1 MNEFAINKVWGWDL
15 EDLGFLRHLFVKDNP
30 GTCQFTVCGVGF
42 ALLPTISRLKGMKY
56 VNHVSEL
63 IGNTPLVK
71 LNSVT
76 KGIQATV
83 LAKVEYFNPGGSI
96 KDRIAEKLID
106 AAEEAGLLKP
116 GGTIVEPTSGN
127 PGIGLALI
135 AQQRGYRCIFT
146 LPDKV
151 AEDKRNTLK
160 AYGAEVVVCPTA
172 VAHEDP
178 RSYYSVS
185 DRLAKEIP
193 GGFKPDQYSNLA
205 GPASH
210 YASTGPEIWEATNGQ
225 VTHVVIGVGTG
236 GTISGTGKYLKE
248 VSSGKVK
255 VIGCDPKGSIYSKTE
270 TNSQPYL
277 VEGVGRGD
285 DFMPGAYDSSVVDEV
300 IPVPDAESFEL
311 TRRLAREE
319 GLLVGPSC
327 GMAVAA
333 ALKVAKDLP
342 ADAVVVVILPDG
354 GRGYLAKVFN
364 DDWMKTYGFQEDD
377 STEKVASKV
386 KENAAGIP
394 FVLED
399 DSLVSARQSIED
411 SGLQSLP
418 VMVKQPP
425 VRIGHVIGTVSLA
438 QIDAAPA
445 TSSIK
450 EILGPKPALVGS
462 GQGVEVVKK
471 ILAKHDFAL
480 LLDDGEVQALIRP
493 GQLG

>member
-1 MNEFAINKVWGWDL
+1 
-15 EDLGFLRHLFVKDNP
+15 
-30 GTCQFTVCGVGF
+30 
-42 ALLPTISRLKGMKY
+42 MKY

-63 IGNTPLVK
+63 IGNTPLIK

-76 KGIQATV
+76 EGIEATV

-106 AAEEAGLLKP
+106 AAEAEGLLKP

-127 PGIGLALI
+127 TGIGLALI

-151 AEDKRNTLK
+151 AEDKRNTLI
-160 AYGAEVVVCPTA
+160 AYGAEIVVCPTA

-248 VSSGKVK
+248 VSQGKVQI
-255 VIGCDPKGSIYSKTE
+255 IGCDPKGSVYSKTE

-285 DFMPGAYDSSVVDEV
+285 DFLPGAYDAGVVDRI

-327 GMAVAA
+327 GMAAAA
-333 ALKVAKDLP
+333 ALQVAKDLP

-364 DDWMKTYGFQEDD
+364 DDWMRNYGFLEDD
-377 STEKVASKV
+377 SKVKLSEKVKSD
-386 KENAAGIP
+386 AAGIP
-394 FVLED
+394 FVLET
-399 DSLVSARQSIED
+399 DSLVSARQSIEEA
-411 SGLQSLP
+411 GLSSLP
-418 VMVKQPP
+418 VMVKAPP
-425 VRIGHVIGTVSLA
+425 VRIGHVIGTISLA

-445 TSSIK
+445 TASVK
-450 EILGPKPALVGS
+450 DLLGAKPALVGS
-462 GQGVEVVKK
+462 GQSVEV
-471 ILAKHDFAL
+471 AKAMLEKNEFL
-480 LLDDGEVQALIRP
+480 LLLHEGEIEALIK
-493 GQLG
+493 QIS

>member
-1 MNEFAINKVWGWDL
+1 
-15 EDLGFLRHLFVKDNP
+15 
-30 GTCQFTVCGVGF
+30 
-42 ALLPTISRLKGMKY
+42 MKY

-63 IGNTPLVK
+63 IGNTPLIR

-76 KGIQATV
+76 EGIKATV

-106 AAEEAGLLKP
+106 DAEAKGLLKP

-127 PGIGLALI
+127 TGIGLALI

-151 AEDKRNTLK
+151 AEDKRNTLI
-160 AYGAEVVVCPTA
+160 AYGAEIVVCPTA

-236 GTISGTGKYLKE
+236 GTISGVGKFLKE
-248 VSSGKVK
+248 VSQGKVQI
-255 VIGCDPKGSIYSKTE
+255 IGCDPKGSIYSKTE

-285 DFMPGAYDSSVVDEV
+285 DFLPGAYDASVVDKI

-327 GMAVAA
+327 GMAAAA
-333 ALKVAKDLP
+333 ALQVAKDLP

-364 DDWMKTYGFQEDD
+364 DDWMRNYGFLDD
-377 STEKVASKV
+377 ESKLKVSDAVHFDPMSV
-386 KENAAGIP
+386 P
-394 FVLED
+394 YVLET
-399 DSLVSARQSIED
+399 DSLISARAAIVD
-411 SGLQSLP
+411 SGHISLP
-418 VMVKQPP
+418 VMVKTPP
-425 VRIGHVIGTVSLA
+425 VRIGHVIGSLSLA
-438 QIDAAPA
+438 AIDKA
-445 TSSIK
+445 SSGETVK
-450 EILGPKPALVGS
+450 DILEAKPALVGAVQS
-462 GQGVEVVKK
+462 VEV
-471 ILAKHDFAL
+471 AKAL
-480 LLDDGEVQALIRP
+480 LEKNEFLLVLKEGEVEALID
-493 GQLG
+493 QIN

>member
-1 MNEFAINKVWGWDL
+1 
-15 EDLGFLRHLFVKDNP
+15 
-30 GTCQFTVCGVGF
+30 
-42 ALLPTISRLKGMKY
+42 MKY

-63 IGNTPLVK
+63 IGNTPLIK

-76 KGIQATV
+76 EGIEATV

-106 AAEEAGLLKP
+106 AAEAEGLLKP

-127 PGIGLALI
+127 TGIGLALI

-151 AEDKRNTLK
+151 AEDKRNTLI
-160 AYGAEVVVCPTA
+160 AYGAEIVVCPTA

-248 VSSGKVK
+248 VSQGKVQI
-255 VIGCDPKGSIYSKTE
+255 IGCEPKGSIYSKTE

-285 DFMPGAYDSSVVDEV
+285 DFLPGAYDAGVVDR
-300 IPVPDAESFEL
+300 IIQVPDAESFEL

-327 GMAVAA
+327 GMAAAA
-333 ALKVAKDLP
+333 ALQVAKDLP

-364 DDWMKTYGFQEDD
+364 DDWMRNYGFLEDD
-377 STEKVASKV
+377 SKVKLSEKVKSD
-386 KENAAGIP
+386 AAGIP
-394 FVLED
+394 FVLET
-399 DSLVSARQSIED
+399 DSLVSARQSIEEA
-411 SGLQSLP
+411 GLSSLP
-418 VMVKQPP
+418 VMVKAPP
-425 VRIGHVIGTVSLA
+425 VRIGHVIGTISLA

-445 TSSIK
+445 TASVK
-450 EILGPKPALVGS
+450 DLLGAKPALVGS
-462 GQGVEVVKK
+462 GQSVEV
-471 ILAKHDFAL
+471 AKAMLEKNEFL
-480 LLDDGEVQALIRP
+480 LLLHEGEIEALIK
-493 GQLG
+493 QIS

>member
-1 MNEFAINKVWGWDL
+1 
-15 EDLGFLRHLFVKDNP
+15 
-30 GTCQFTVCGVGF
+30 
-42 ALLPTISRLKGMKY
+42 MKY

-63 IGNTPLVK
+63 IGNTPLIR

-76 KGIQATV
+76 KGIKATV

-106 AAEEAGLLKP
+106 AAEAEGLLKP

-127 PGIGLALI
+127 TGIGLAII

-151 AEDKRNTLK
+151 AEDKRNTLI
-160 AYGAEVVVCPTA
+160 AYGAEIVVCPTA
-172 VAHEDP
+172 VTHEDP

-193 GGFKPDQYSNLA
+193 GGFKPDQYSNLN

-210 YASTGPEIWEATNGQ
+210 YESTGPEIWEATQGK

-236 GTISGTGKYLKE
+236 GTISGAGKYLKE
-248 VSSGKVK
+248 VSNGKVQI
-255 VIGCDPKGSIYSKTE
+255 IGCDPKGSIYSKTE
-270 TNSQPYL
+270 ANSQPYL

-285 DFMPGAYDSSVVDEV
+285 DFMPGAYDGSVVDQV
-300 IPVPDAESFEL
+300 IPIPDAESFEL

-327 GMAVAA
+327 GMAAAA
-333 ALKVAKDLP
+333 ALQVARDLP
-342 ADAVVVVILPDG
+342 AEAVVVVILPDG

-364 DDWMKTYGFQEDD
+364 DDWMRNYGFLEDE
-377 STEKVASKV
+377 SGVKVSQKI
-386 KENAAGIP
+386 NSDAAGIP
-394 FVLED
+394 FVLET

-411 SGLQSLP
+411 AGLNSLP
-418 VMVKQPP
+418 VLVKAPP
-425 VRIGHVIGTVSLA
+425 VRIGHVIGSISLE
-438 QIDAAPA
+438 QIDSAPA

-450 EILGPKPALVGS
+450 ELLGPKPALVGS
-462 GQGVEVVKK
+462 GQGLQV
-471 ILAKHDFAL
+471 AKSL
-480 LLDDGEVQALIRP
+480 LEKNEFLLVLNQGEVDALIK
-493 GQLG
+493 QIN

>member
-1 MNEFAINKVWGWDL
+1 
-15 EDLGFLRHLFVKDNP
+15 
-30 GTCQFTVCGVGF
+30 
-42 ALLPTISRLKGMKY
+42 MKY

-63 IGNTPLVK
+63 IGNTPLIK

-76 KGIQATV
+76 EGIEATV

-106 AAEEAGLLKP
+106 AAEAEGLLKP

-127 PGIGLALI
+127 TGIGLALI

-151 AEDKRNTLK
+151 AEDKRNTLI
-160 AYGAEVVVCPTA
+160 AYGAEIVVCPTA

-205 GPASH
+205 GQASH

-248 VSSGKVK
+248 VSQGKVQI
-255 VIGCDPKGSIYSKTE
+255 IGCEPKGSIYSKTE

-285 DFMPGAYDSSVVDEV
+285 DFLPGAYDAGVVDR
-300 IPVPDAESFEL
+300 IIQVPDAESFEL

-327 GMAVAA
+327 GMAAAA
-333 ALKVAKDLP
+333 ALQVAKDLP

-364 DDWMKTYGFQEDD
+364 DDWMRNYGFLEDD
-377 STEKVASKV
+377 SKVKLSEKVKSD
-386 KENAAGIP
+386 AAGIP
-394 FVLED
+394 FVLET
-399 DSLVSARQSIED
+399 DSLVSARQSIEEA
-411 SGLQSLP
+411 GLSSLP
-418 VMVKQPP
+418 VMVKAPP
-425 VRIGHVIGTVSLA
+425 VRIGHVIGTISLA

-445 TSSIK
+445 TASVK
-450 EILGPKPALVGS
+450 DLLGAKPALVGS
-462 GQGVEVVKK
+462 GQSVEV
-471 ILAKHDFAL
+471 AKAMLEKNEFL
-480 LLDDGEVQALIRP
+480 LLLHEGEIEALIK
-493 GQLG
+493 QIS

>member
-1 MNEFAINKVWGWDL
+1 
-15 EDLGFLRHLFVKDNP
+15 
-30 GTCQFTVCGVGF
+30 
-42 ALLPTISRLKGMKY
+42 MKY

-63 IGNTPLVK
+63 IGNTPLIR

-76 KGIQATV
+76 KGIKATV

-106 AAEEAGLLKP
+106 AAEAEGLLKP

-127 PGIGLALI
+127 TGIGLAII

-151 AEDKRNTLK
+151 AEDKRNTLI
-160 AYGAEVVVCPTA
+160 AYGAEIVVCPTA
-172 VAHEDP
+172 VTHEDP

-193 GGFKPDQYSNLA
+193 GGFKPDQYSNLN

-210 YASTGPEIWEATNGQ
+210 YESTGPEIWEATQGK

-236 GTISGTGKYLKE
+236 GTISGAGKYLKE
-248 VSSGKVK
+248 VSNGKVQI
-255 VIGCDPKGSIYSKTE
+255 IGCDPKGSIYSKTE
-270 TNSQPYL
+270 ANSQPYL

-285 DFMPGAYDSSVVDEV
+285 DFMPGAYDGSVVDQV
-300 IPVPDAESFEL
+300 IPIPDAESFEL

-327 GMAVAA
+327 GMAAAA
-333 ALKVAKDLP
+333 ALQVARDLP
-342 ADAVVVVILPDG
+342 AEAFVVVILPDG

-364 DDWMKTYGFQEDD
+364 DDWMRNYGFLEDE
-377 STEKVASKV
+377 SGAKVSQMIKSD
-386 KENAAGIP
+386 AAGIP
-394 FVLED
+394 FVLET

-411 SGLQSLP
+411 AGLNSLP
-418 VMVKQPP
+418 VLVKAPP
-425 VRIGHVIGTVSLA
+425 VRIGHVIGSISLE
-438 QIDAAPA
+438 QIDSAPA

-450 EILGPKPALVGS
+450 ELLGPKPAVVGS
-462 GQGVEVVKK
+462 GQGLQV
-471 ILAKHDFAL
+471 AKSL
-480 LLDDGEVQALIRP
+480 LEKNEFLLVLNQGEVDALIK
-493 GQLG
+493 QIN

>member
-1 MNEFAINKVWGWDL
+1 
-15 EDLGFLRHLFVKDNP
+15 
-30 GTCQFTVCGVGF
+30 
-42 ALLPTISRLKGMKY
+42 MKY

-63 IGNTPLVK
+63 IGNTPLIK

-76 KGIQATV
+76 EGIKATV

-106 AAEEAGLLKP
+106 DAEAKGLLKP

-127 PGIGLALI
+127 TGIGLALI

-146 LPDKV
+146 VPDKV

-160 AYGAEVVVCPTA
+160 AYGAEVIVCPTA

-210 YASTGPEIWEATNGQ
+210 YASTGPEIWEATDGK

-248 VSSGKVK
+248 VSQGKVQI
-255 VIGCDPKGSIYSKTE
+255 IGCDPKGSIYSKTE

-285 DFMPGAYDSSVVDEV
+285 DFLPGAYDGSVVDKI

-327 GMAVAA
+327 GMAAAA
-333 ALKVAKDLP
+333 ALQVAKDLP

-364 DDWMKTYGFQEDD
+364 DDWMRNYGFLDD
-377 STEKVASKV
+377 ESKLKVSDAVHFDPMSV
-386 KENAAGIP
+386 P
-394 FVLED
+394 YVLET
-399 DSLVSARQSIED
+399 DSLISARAAIVD
-411 SGLQSLP
+411 SGHSSLP
-418 VMVKQPP
+418 VMVKTPP
-425 VRIGHVIGTVSLA
+425 VRIGHVIGSLSLVAIDKASASETVK
-438 QIDAAPA
+438 D
-445 TSSIK
+445 
-450 EILGPKPALVGS
+450 ILEAKPALVGA
-462 GQGVEVVKK
+462 GQSVEV
-471 ILAKHDFAL
+471 AKAL
-480 LLDDGEVQALIRP
+480 LEKNEFLLVLKEGEIEALID
-493 GQLG
+493 QIN

>member
-1 MNEFAINKVWGWDL
+1 
-15 EDLGFLRHLFVKDNP
+15 
-30 GTCQFTVCGVGF
+30 
-42 ALLPTISRLKGMKY
+42 MKY

-63 IGNTPLVK
+63 IGNTPLIK

-76 KGIQATV
+76 KGIKATV

-106 AAEEAGLLKP
+106 AAEAEGLLKP

-127 PGIGLALI
+127 TGIGLALI

-151 AEDKRNTLK
+151 AEDKRNTLI
-160 AYGAEVVVCPTA
+160 AYGAEIVVCPTA

-210 YASTGPEIWEATNGQ
+210 YASTGPEIWEATEGK

-248 VSSGKVK
+248 VSQGKVQI
-255 VIGCDPKGSIYSKTE
+255 IGCDPKGSIYSKTE

-285 DFMPGAYDSSVVDEV
+285 DFLPGAYNSEVVDRI

-327 GMAVAA
+327 GMAAAA
-333 ALKVAKDLP
+333 ALQVAKDLP

-364 DDWMKTYGFQEDD
+364 DDWMRNYGFLDDD
-377 STEKVASKV
+377 SSVKVSEKVKFD
-386 KENAAGIP
+386 AAGIP
-394 FVLED
+394 FVLET
-399 DSLVSARQSIED
+399 DSLLSARQSIEEA
-411 SGLQSLP
+411 GLSSLP
-418 VMVKQPP
+418 VMVKTPP
-425 VRIGHVIGTVSLA
+425 VRIGHVIGTISLA

-445 TSSIK
+445 TATVK
-450 EILGPKPALVGS
+450 DLLGPKPALIGT
-462 GQGVEVVKK
+462 GQSVE
-471 ILAKHDFAL
+471 LAKSLLEKNEFL
-480 LLDDGEVQALIRP
+480 LLLKEGEVEALIDK
-493 GQLG
+493 LS

>member
-1 MNEFAINKVWGWDL
+1 
-15 EDLGFLRHLFVKDNP
+15 
-30 GTCQFTVCGVGF
+30 
-42 ALLPTISRLKGMKY
+42 MKF

-63 IGNTPLVK
+63 IGNTPLIK

-76 KGIQATV
+76 EGIKATV

-106 AAEEAGLLKP
+106 AAEAEGLLKP

-127 PGIGLALI
+127 TGIGLALI

-151 AEDKRNTLK
+151 SEDKRNTLI
-160 AYGAEVVVCPTA
+160 AYGAEIVVCPTA

-210 YASTGPEIWEATNGQ
+210 YASTGPEIWEATSGK

-248 VSSGKVK
+248 VSQGKVQI
-255 VIGCDPKGSIYSKTE
+255 IGCDPKGSIYSKTE

-285 DFMPGAYDSSVVDEV
+285 DFMPGAYDGSVVDQV
-300 IPVPDAESFEL
+300 IPIPDAESFEL

-327 GMAVAA
+327 GMAAAA
-333 ALKVAKDLP
+333 ALRVAKDLP

-364 DDWMKTYGFQEDD
+364 DDWMKNYGFLDDD
-377 STEKVASKV
+377 SSVKVSEV
-386 KENAAGIP
+386 VVSDAAGIP
-394 FVLED
+394 FVLET

-411 SGLQSLP
+411 SGLSSLP
-418 VMVKQPP
+418 VLVKAPP
-425 VRIGHVIGTVSLA
+425 VRIGHVIGSISLA
-438 QIDAAPA
+438 QIDSAPA

-450 EILGPKPALVGS
+450 ELLGPKPALVGS
-462 GQGVEVVKK
+462 GQSVEV
-471 ILAKHDFAL
+471 AKSLLEKNEFL
-480 LLDDGEVQALIRP
+480 LLLKEGEVEALIS
-493 GQLG
+493 QIN

>member
-1 MNEFAINKVWGWDL
+1 
-15 EDLGFLRHLFVKDNP
+15 
-30 GTCQFTVCGVGF
+30 
-42 ALLPTISRLKGMKY
+42 MKF

-63 IGNTPLVK
+63 IGNTPLIK

-76 KGIQATV
+76 EGIKAQV

-106 AAEEAGLLKP
+106 AAEAEGLLKP

-127 PGIGLALI
+127 TGIGLAMI

-151 AEDKRNTLK
+151 SEDKRNTLI
-160 AYGAEVVVCPTA
+160 AYGAEIVVCPTA

-210 YASTGPEIWEATNGQ
+210 YASTGPEIWEATEGK

-236 GTISGTGKYLKE
+236 GTISGAGKYLKE
-248 VSSGKVK
+248 VSQGKVQI
-255 VIGCDPKGSIYSKTE
+255 IGCDPKGSIYSKTE

-285 DFMPGAYDSSVVDEV
+285 DFLPGAYDGSVVDRI
-300 IPVPDAESFEL
+300 IPIPDAESFEL

-327 GMAVAA
+327 GMAAAA
-333 ALKVAKDLP
+333 ALQVAKDLP

-364 DDWMKTYGFQEDD
+364 DDWMKSYGFLDDD
-377 STEKVASKV
+377 SGSKLSQKVFSDAQ
-386 KENAAGIP
+386 GIP
-394 FVLED
+394 FVLET

-411 SGLQSLP
+411 AGLLSLP
-418 VMVKQPP
+418 VMVKAPP
-425 VRIGHVIGTVSLA
+425 VRIGHVIGTISLA
-438 QIDAAPA
+438 QLDAAPA

-450 EILGPKPALVGS
+450 ELLGPKPALVGA
-462 GQGVEVVKK
+462 GQSVE
-471 ILAKHDFAL
+471 LAKSLLEKNEFL
-480 LLDDGEVQALIRP
+480 LLLREGEVEALID
-493 GQLG
+493 QLN

>member
-1 MNEFAINKVWGWDL
+1 
-15 EDLGFLRHLFVKDNP
+15 
-30 GTCQFTVCGVGF
+30 
-42 ALLPTISRLKGMKY
+42 MKY

-63 IGNTPLVK
+63 IGNTPLIK

-76 KGIQATV
+76 EGIEATV

-106 AAEEAGLLKP
+106 AAEAEGLLKP

-127 PGIGLALI
+127 TGIGLALI

-151 AEDKRNTLK
+151 AEDKRNTLI
-160 AYGAEVVVCPTA
+160 AYGAEIVVCPTA

-248 VSSGKVK
+248 VSQGKVQI
-255 VIGCDPKGSIYSKTE
+255 IGCDPKGSVYSKTE

-285 DFMPGAYDSSVVDEV
+285 DFLPGAYDAGVVDR
-300 IPVPDAESFEL
+300 IIQVPDAESFEL

-327 GMAVAA
+327 GMAAAA
-333 ALKVAKDLP
+333 ALQVAKDLP

-364 DDWMKTYGFQEDD
+364 DDWMRNYGFLEDD
-377 STEKVASKV
+377 SKVKLSEKVKSD
-386 KENAAGIP
+386 AAGIP
-394 FVLED
+394 FVLET
-399 DSLVSARQSIED
+399 DSLVSARQSIEEA
-411 SGLQSLP
+411 GLSSLP
-418 VMVKQPP
+418 VMVKAPP
-425 VRIGHVIGTVSLA
+425 VRIGHVIGTISLA

-445 TSSIK
+445 TASVK
-450 EILGPKPALVGS
+450 DLLGAKPALVGS
-462 GQGVEVVKK
+462 GQSVEV
-471 ILAKHDFAL
+471 AKAMLEKNEFL
-480 LLDDGEVQALIRP
+480 LLLHEGEIEALIK
-493 GQLG
+493 QIS

>member
-1 MNEFAINKVWGWDL
+1 
-15 EDLGFLRHLFVKDNP
+15 
-30 GTCQFTVCGVGF
+30 
-42 ALLPTISRLKGMKY
+42 MKFY
-56 VNHVSEL
+56 NHVSEL
-63 IGNTPLVK
+63 IGNTPLIK

-76 KGIQATV
+76 KGIKATV

-106 AAEEAGLLKP
+106 AAEASGQLKP

-127 PGIGLALI
+127 TGIGLALI

-151 AEDKRNTLK
+151 AEDKRNTLI
-160 AYGAEVVVCPTA
+160 AYGAEIVVCPTA

-193 GGFKPDQYSNLA
+193 GAFKPDQYSNLN

-210 YASTGPEIWEATNGQ
+210 YATTGPEIWEQTDGR

-248 VSSGKVK
+248 VSGGKVQ
-255 VIGCDPKGSIYSKTE
+255 VIGCDPEGSIYSKTE
-270 TNSQPYL
+270 TNSKPYL

-285 DFMPGAYDSSVVDEV
+285 DFLPAAYDAGVVDQI
-300 IPVPDAESFEL
+300 IPIPDAESFEI
-311 TRRLAREE
+311 TRRLAKEE

-327 GMAVAA
+327 GMAAAA

-342 ADAVVVVILPDG
+342 EEAVVVVILPDG

-364 DDWMKTYGFQEDD
+364 DDWMSSYGFLSDD
-377 STEKVASKV
+377 APVKVSDVV
-386 KENAAGIP
+386 KFDGAAIP
-394 FVLED
+394 FVLES
-399 DSLVSARQSIED
+399 DSLISARAALVD
-411 SGLQSLP
+411 SGFSCLP
-418 VMVKQPP
+418 VMVKTPP
-425 VRIGHVIGTVSLA
+425 VRIGHVIGSVCLEDLDKAPTNASLKDVMGA
-438 QIDAAPA
+438 
-445 TSSIK
+445 
-450 EILGPKPALVGS
+450 KPAVVGAGQSIEVTRHLLANNEIVLVLR
-462 GQGVEVVKK
+462 E
-471 ILAKHDFAL
+471 
-480 LLDDGEVQALIRP
+480 GEVEAVIDNRTLSQ
-493 GQLG
+493 G

>member
-1 MNEFAINKVWGWDL
+1 
-15 EDLGFLRHLFVKDNP
+15 
-30 GTCQFTVCGVGF
+30 
-42 ALLPTISRLKGMKY
+42 MKY

-63 IGNTPLVK
+63 IGNTPLIK

-76 KGIQATV
+76 EGIKAQV

-106 AAEEAGLLKP
+106 AAEAEGLLKP

-127 PGIGLALI
+127 TGIGLALI
-135 AQQRGYRCIFT
+135 AQQRGYRCIFI
-146 LPDKV
+146 LSDKV
-151 AEDKRNTLK
+151 AEDKRNTLI
-160 AYGAEVVVCPTA
+160 AYGAEIVVCPTA

-210 YASTGPEIWEATNGQ
+210 YAPTGPEIWEATNGQ

-248 VSSGKVK
+248 VSQGKVQI
-255 VIGCDPKGSIYSKTE
+255 IGCEPKGSIYSKTE

-285 DFMPGAYDSSVVDEV
+285 DFLPGAYDAGVVDRI

-327 GMAVAA
+327 GMAAAA
-333 ALKVAKDLP
+333 ALQVAKDLP

-364 DDWMKTYGFQEDD
+364 DDWMRNYGFLEDD
-377 STEKVASKV
+377 SKVKLSEKVKSD
-386 KENAAGIP
+386 AAGIP
-394 FVLED
+394 FVLET
-399 DSLVSARQSIED
+399 DSLVSARQSIEEA
-411 SGLQSLP
+411 GLSSLP
-418 VMVKQPP
+418 VMVKAPP
-425 VRIGHVIGTVSLA
+425 VRIGHVIGTISLA

-445 TSSIK
+445 TASVK
-450 EILGPKPALVGS
+450 DLLGAKPALVGS
-462 GQGVEVVKK
+462 GQSVEV
-471 ILAKHDFAL
+471 AKAMLEKNEFL
-480 LLDDGEVQALIRP
+480 LLLHEGEIEALIK
-493 GQLG
+493 QIS

>member
-1 MNEFAINKVWGWDL
+1 
-15 EDLGFLRHLFVKDNP
+15 
-30 GTCQFTVCGVGF
+30 
-42 ALLPTISRLKGMKY
+42 MKY

-63 IGNTPLVK
+63 IGNTPLIK

-76 KGIQATV
+76 EGIEATV

-106 AAEEAGLLKP
+106 AAEAEGLLKP

-127 PGIGLALI
+127 TGIGLALI

-151 AEDKRNTLK
+151 AEDKRNTLI
-160 AYGAEVVVCPTA
+160 AYGAEIVVCPTA

-248 VSSGKVK
+248 VSQGKVQI
-255 VIGCDPKGSIYSKTE
+255 IGCDPKGSVYSKTE

-285 DFMPGAYDSSVVDEV
+285 YFLPGAYDAGVVDR
-300 IPVPDAESFEL
+300 IIQVPDAESFEL

-319 GLLVGPSC
+319 GLLVGPRC
-327 GMAVAA
+327 GMAAAA
-333 ALKVAKDLP
+333 ALQVAKDLP

-364 DDWMKTYGFQEDD
+364 DDWMRNYGFLEDD
-377 STEKVASKV
+377 SKVKLSEKVKSD
-386 KENAAGIP
+386 AAGIP
-394 FVLED
+394 FVLET
-399 DSLVSARQSIED
+399 DSLVSARQSIEEA
-411 SGLQSLP
+411 GLSSLP
-418 VMVKQPP
+418 VMVKAPP
-425 VRIGHVIGTVSLA
+425 VRIGHVIGTISLA

-445 TSSIK
+445 TASVK
-450 EILGPKPALVGS
+450 DLLGAKPALVGS
-462 GQGVEVVKK
+462 GQSVEV
-471 ILAKHDFAL
+471 AKAMLEKNEFL
-480 LLDDGEVQALIRP
+480 LLLHEGEIEALIK
-493 GQLG
+493 QIS

>member
-1 MNEFAINKVWGWDL
+1 
-15 EDLGFLRHLFVKDNP
+15 
-30 GTCQFTVCGVGF
+30 
-42 ALLPTISRLKGMKY
+42 MKY

-63 IGNTPLVK
+63 IGNTPLIK

-76 KGIQATV
+76 EGIEATV

-106 AAEEAGLLKP
+106 AAEAEGLLKP

-127 PGIGLALI
+127 TGIGLALI
-135 AQQRGYRCIFT
+135 AQQRGYRCIFI
-146 LPDKV
+146 LSYKV
-151 AEDKRNTLK
+151 AEDKRNTLI
-160 AYGAEVVVCPTA
+160 AYGAEIVVCPTA

-248 VSSGKVK
+248 VSQGKVQI
-255 VIGCDPKGSIYSKTE
+255 IGCEPKGSIYSKTE

-285 DFMPGAYDSSVVDEV
+285 DFLPGAYDAGVVDR
-300 IPVPDAESFEL
+300 IIQVPDAESFEL

-327 GMAVAA
+327 GMAAAA
-333 ALKVAKDLP
+333 ALQVANDLP

-364 DDWMKTYGFQEDD
+364 DDWMRNYGFLEDD
-377 STEKVASKV
+377 SKVKLSEKVKSD
-386 KENAAGIP
+386 AAGIP
-394 FVLED
+394 FVLET
-399 DSLVSARQSIED
+399 DSLVSARQSIEEA
-411 SGLQSLP
+411 GLSSLP
-418 VMVKQPP
+418 VMVKAPP
-425 VRIGHVIGTVSLA
+425 VRIGHVIGTISLA

-445 TSSIK
+445 TASVK
-450 EILGPKPALVGS
+450 DLLGAKPALVGS
-462 GQGVEVVKK
+462 GQSVEV
-471 ILAKHDFAL
+471 AKAMLEKNEFL
-480 LLDDGEVQALIRP
+480 LLLHEGEIEALIK
-493 GQLG
+493 QIS

>member
-1 MNEFAINKVWGWDL
+1 
-15 EDLGFLRHLFVKDNP
+15 
-30 GTCQFTVCGVGF
+30 
-42 ALLPTISRLKGMKY
+42 MKY

-63 IGNTPLVK
+63 IGNTPLIR

-76 KGIQATV
+76 KGIKATV

-106 AAEEAGLLKP
+106 AAEAEGLLKP

-127 PGIGLALI
+127 TGIGLAII

-151 AEDKRNTLK
+151 AEDKRNTLI
-160 AYGAEVVVCPTA
+160 AYGAEIVVCPTA
-172 VAHEDP
+172 VTHEDP

-193 GGFKPDQYSNLA
+193 GGFKPDQYSNLN

-210 YASTGPEIWEATNGQ
+210 YESTGPEIWEATQGK

-236 GTISGTGKYLKE
+236 GTISGAGKYLKE
-248 VSSGKVK
+248 VSNGKVQI
-255 VIGCDPKGSIYSKTE
+255 IGCDPKGSIYSKTE
-270 TNSQPYL
+270 ANSQPYL

-285 DFMPGAYDSSVVDEV
+285 DFMPGAYDGSVVDQV
-300 IPVPDAESFEL
+300 IPIPDAESFEL

-327 GMAVAA
+327 GMAAAA
-333 ALKVAKDLP
+333 ALQVARDLP
-342 ADAVVVVILPDG
+342 AEAVVVVILPDG

-364 DDWMKTYGFQEDD
+364 DDWMRNYGFLEDE
-377 STEKVASKV
+377 SGVKVSQKI
-386 KENAAGIP
+386 KSDAAGIP
-394 FVLED
+394 FVLET

-411 SGLQSLP
+411 AGLNSLP
-418 VMVKQPP
+418 VLVKAPP
-425 VRIGHVIGTVSLA
+425 VRIGHVIGSISLE
-438 QIDAAPA
+438 QIDSASA

-450 EILGPKPALVGS
+450 ELLGPRPAVVGS
-462 GQGVEVVKK
+462 GQGLQV
-471 ILAKHDFAL
+471 AKSL
-480 LLDDGEVQALIRP
+480 LEKNEFLLVLNQGEVDALIK
-493 GQLG
+493 QIN

>member
-1 MNEFAINKVWGWDL
+1 
-15 EDLGFLRHLFVKDNP
+15 
-30 GTCQFTVCGVGF
+30 
-42 ALLPTISRLKGMKY
+42 MKY

-63 IGNTPLVK
+63 IGNTPLIK

-76 KGIQATV
+76 EGIKATV

-106 AAEEAGLLKP
+106 AAEAEGLLKP

-127 PGIGLALI
+127 TGIGLALI

-151 AEDKRNTLK
+151 AEDKRNTLI
-160 AYGAEVVVCPTA
+160 AYGAEIVVCPTA

-248 VSSGKVK
+248 VSQGKVQI
-255 VIGCDPKGSIYSKTE
+255 IGCDPKGSIYSKTE

-285 DFMPGAYDSSVVDEV
+285 DFLPGAYDAGVVDRI

-327 GMAVAA
+327 GMAAAA
-333 ALKVAKDLP
+333 ALQVAKDLP
-342 ADAVVVVILPDG
+342 ADSVVVVILPDG

-364 DDWMKTYGFQEDD
+364 DDWMRNYGFLEDD
-377 STEKVASKV
+377 SEVKLSEKVKFD
-386 KENAAGIP
+386 AAGIP
-394 FVLED
+394 FILEN
-399 DSLVSARQSIED
+399 DSLVSARQSIEGA
-411 SGLQSLP
+411 GLGSLP
-418 VMVKQPP
+418 VMVKAPP
-425 VRIGHVIGTVSLA
+425 VRIGHVIGTISLA
-438 QIDAAPA
+438 QIDSAPA
-445 TSSIK
+445 TATVK
-450 EILGPKPALVGS
+450 DLLGPKPALVGS
-462 GQGVEVVKK
+462 GQSVEV
-471 ILAKHDFAL
+471 AKTLLEKNEFL
-480 LLDDGEVQALIRP
+480 LLLHEGEVEALIK
-493 GQLG
+493 QIS

>member
-1 MNEFAINKVWGWDL
+1 
-15 EDLGFLRHLFVKDNP
+15 
-30 GTCQFTVCGVGF
+30 
-42 ALLPTISRLKGMKY
+42 MKY

-63 IGNTPLVK
+63 IGNTPLIK

-76 KGIQATV
+76 EGLKAQV

-106 AAEEAGLLKP
+106 AAEAEGLLKP

-127 PGIGLALI
+127 TGIGLAMI

-151 AEDKRNTLK
+151 SEDKRNTLI
-160 AYGAEVVVCPTA
+160 AYGAEIVVCPTA

-210 YASTGPEIWEATNGQ
+210 YASTGPEIWEATEGK

-236 GTISGTGKYLKE
+236 GTISGAGKYLKE
-248 VSSGKVK
+248 VSQGKVQI
-255 VIGCDPKGSIYSKTE
+255 IGCDPKGSIYSKTE

-285 DFMPGAYDSSVVDEV
+285 DFLPGAYDGSVVDRI
-300 IPVPDAESFEL
+300 IPIPDAESFEL

-327 GMAVAA
+327 GMAAAA
-333 ALKVAKDLP
+333 ALQVAKDLP

-364 DDWMKTYGFQEDD
+364 DDWMKSYGFLDDD
-377 STEKVASKV
+377 SGSKLSQKVVSDAQ
-386 KENAAGIP
+386 GIP
-394 FVLED
+394 FVLET

-411 SGLQSLP
+411 AGLLSLP
-418 VMVKQPP
+418 VMVKAPP
-425 VRIGHVIGTVSLA
+425 VRIGHVIGTISLA
-438 QIDAAPA
+438 QLDAAPA

-450 EILGPKPALVGS
+450 ELLGPKPALVGA
-462 GQGVEVVKK
+462 GQSVE
-471 ILAKHDFAL
+471 LARSLLEKNEFL
-480 LLDDGEVQALIRP
+480 LLLREGQVEALIH
-493 GQLG
+493 QLN

>member
-1 MNEFAINKVWGWDL
+1 
-15 EDLGFLRHLFVKDNP
+15 
-30 GTCQFTVCGVGF
+30 
-42 ALLPTISRLKGMKY
+42 MKY
-56 VNHVSEL
+56 VNNVTEL
-63 IGNTPLVK
+63 IGRTPLIK

-76 KGIQATV
+76 RGIQATV

-106 AAEEAGLLKP
+106 AAEAEGLLKP

-127 PGIGLALI
+127 TGIGLALI

-151 AEDKRNTLK
+151 AEDKRNTLI
-160 AYGAEVVVCPTA
+160 AYGAEIIVCPTA

-193 GGFKPDQYSNLA
+193 GGWKPDQYSNLN

-210 YASTGPEIWEATNGQ
+210 YASTGPEIWADTDKQ

-248 VSSGKVK
+248 VSGGKVEI
-255 VIGCDPKGSIYSKTE
+255 IGCDPQGSIYSKTQVH
-270 TNSQPYL
+270 SMPYL

-285 DFMPGAYDSSVVDEV
+285 DFLPGAYNADVVDRI
-300 IPVPDAESFEL
+300 IPVTDADSFDM

-327 GMAVAA
+327 GMAAVAA
-333 ALKVAKDLP
+333 LQVAKDLP
-342 ADAVVVVILPDG
+342 SDAVVVVILPDG

-364 DDWMKTYGFQEDD
+364 DDWMRAHGFLSDD
-377 STEKVASKV
+377 SKIKIGDVVTATPNNFPCVLESHTV
-386 KENAAGIP
+386 KE
-394 FVLED
+394 
-399 DSLVSARQSIED
+399 ARD
-411 SGLQSLP
+411 ALATSGLDQLP
-418 VMVKQPP
+418 VMVKNPP
-425 VRIGHVIGTVSLA
+425 VRIGHVIGSISLNHM
-438 QIDAAPA
+438 DAADPSA
-445 TSSIK
+445 SISEFIGSK
-450 EILGPKPALVGS
+450 PPVIGVGQGIEIAIKLLESHPILLLLKNGEVEALVD
-462 GQGVEVVKK
+462 KT
-471 ILAKHDFAL
+471 
-480 LLDDGEVQALIRP
+480 R
-493 GQLG
+493 LG

>member
-1 MNEFAINKVWGWDL
+1 
-15 EDLGFLRHLFVKDNP
+15 
-30 GTCQFTVCGVGF
+30 
-42 ALLPTISRLKGMKY
+42 MKY
-56 VNHVSEL
+56 VEHVSDL
-63 IGNTPLVK
+63 IGNTPLIK
-71 LNSVT
+71 LNSIT
-76 KGIQATV
+76 AGIKATV

-127 PGIGLALI
+127 TGIGLALI
-135 AQQRGYRCIFT
+135 AQRRGYRCIFT

-151 AEDKRNTLK
+151 AEDKRNTLI
-160 AYGAEVVVCPTA
+160 AYGAEIVVCPTA

-193 GGFKPDQYSNLA
+193 GAFKPDQYSNLN

-210 YASTGPEIWEATNGQ
+210 YLSTGPEIWEATEGK

-248 VSSGKVK
+248 ISGGKVK

-270 TNSQPYL
+270 ANSQPYL

-285 DFMPGAYDSSVVDEV
+285 DFLPAAYDSSVVDEI
-300 IPVPDAESFEL
+300 IPVPDALSFEI
-311 TRRLAREE
+311 TRRLAKEE

-327 GMAVAA
+327 GMAAAA
-333 ALKVAKDLP
+333 ALQVAKDLP

-364 DDWMKTYGFQEDD
+364 DSWMKSYGFMADD
-377 STEKVASKV
+377 SDIKVSDKV
-386 KENAAGIP
+386 KPEPASLP
-394 FVLED
+394 FVLEEMTL
-399 DSLVSARQSIED
+399 SQAKAAIEA
-411 SGLQSLP
+411 SGLASLP
-418 VMVKQPP
+418 VLVKAPP
-425 VRIGHVIGTVSLA
+425 VRIGHVIGTVSLSGIANSNAATVRDCLEGKPTVVGANQSVEIAA
-438 QIDAAPA
+438 QELKTKDFVLML
-445 TSSIK
+445 
-450 EILGPKPALVGS
+450 ENGEVMALVPKGS
-462 GQGVEVVKK
+462 
-471 ILAKHDFAL
+471 LS
-480 LLDDGEVQALIRP
+480 
-493 GQLG
+493 

>member
-1 MNEFAINKVWGWDL
+1 
-15 EDLGFLRHLFVKDNP
+15 
-30 GTCQFTVCGVGF
+30 
-42 ALLPTISRLKGMKY
+42 MKY

-63 IGNTPLVK
+63 IGNTPLIK

-96 KDRIAEKLID
+96 KDRIARKLID
-106 AAEEAGLLKP
+106 AAEASGQLKP

-127 PGIGLALI
+127 TGIGLALI

-146 LPDKV
+146 VPDKV

-160 AYGAEVVVCPTA
+160 AYGAEVIVCPTA

-185 DRLAKEIP
+185 DRLAEEIP
-193 GGFKPDQYSNLA
+193 GAFKPDQYSNLN
-205 GPASH
+205 GPLSH
-210 YASTGPEIWEATNGQ
+210 YESTGPEIWEATEGK

-248 VSSGKVK
+248 VSGGKVQI
-255 VIGCDPKGSIYSKTE
+255 VGCDPLGSIYSKTE
-270 TNSQPYL
+270 ANSQPYL

-285 DFMPGAYDSSVVDEV
+285 DFMPAAYDGSVVDVV
-300 IPVPDAESFEL
+300 IPVPDADSFEM

-319 GLLVGPSC
+319 GLMVGPSC
-327 GMAVAA
+327 GMAAAA
-333 ALKVAKDLP
+333 ALQIAKELP

-364 DDWMKTYGFQEDD
+364 DDWMKTYGFQSDEAPV
-377 STEKVASKV
+377 KVSSKV
-386 KENAAGIP
+386 ERNPSAIP
-394 FVLED
+394 FVLEN
-399 DSLVSARQSIED
+399 DSLVSARAAIMDAGVS
-411 SGLQSLP
+411 SLP
-418 VMVKQPP
+418 VMVKVPP

-438 QIDAAPA
+438 QIDAADA
-445 TSSIK
+445 SSSVK
-450 EILGPKPALVGS
+450 EILGAKPALVGS
-462 GQGVEVVKK
+462 GQGVEVAKK
-471 ILAKHDFAL
+471 LLANNDFVL
-480 LLDDGEVQALIRP
+480 LLNEGEVEALITP
-493 GQLG
+493 GQL

>member
-1 MNEFAINKVWGWDL
+1 
-15 EDLGFLRHLFVKDNP
+15 
-30 GTCQFTVCGVGF
+30 
-42 ALLPTISRLKGMKY
+42 MKY

-63 IGNTPLVK
+63 IGNTPLIR

-76 KGIQATV
+76 KGIKATV

-96 KDRIAEKLID
+96 KDRIAEKLIA
-106 AAEEAGLLKP
+106 AAEATGQLKP

-127 PGIGLALI
+127 TGIGLAII

-146 LPDKV
+146 VPDKV

-160 AYGAEVVVCPTA
+160 AYGAEVIVCPTA

-193 GGFKPDQYSNLA
+193 GAFKPDQYSNLN

-210 YASTGPEIWEATNGQ
+210 YESTGPEIWEATDGK

-248 VSSGKVK
+248 VSGGKVQI
-255 VIGCDPKGSIYSKTE
+255 IGCDPKGSIYSKTE
-270 TNSQPYL
+270 ANAQPYL

-285 DFMPGAYDSSVVDEV
+285 DFLPAAYDGSVVDRV
-300 IPVPDAESFEL
+300 IPVPDAESFEI

-319 GLLVGPSC
+319 GLMVGPSC
-327 GMAVAA
+327 GMAAAA
-333 ALKVAKDLP
+333 ALKIAKDLP
-342 ADAVVVVILPDG
+342 AEAVVVVILPDG

-364 DDWMKTYGFQEDD
+364 DDWLRTYGFQDD
-377 STEKVASKV
+377 EAALKVSHRV
-386 KENAAGIP
+386 TSNPAGIP
-394 FVLED
+394 FVLEN
-399 DSLVSARQSIED
+399 DSLVSARQAIED
-411 SGLQSLP
+411 AGLESLP
-418 VMVKQPP
+418 VMVKIPP

-438 QIDAAPA
+438 QIDAADPTA
-445 TSSIK
+445 TVK
-450 EILGPKPALVGS
+450 QILGPKPELVGS
-462 GQGVEVVKK
+462 GQGVEVAKK
-471 ILAKHDFAL
+471 LLAESDFL
-480 LLDDGEVQALIRP
+480 LLLKEGEVEAVIKP
-493 GQLG
+493 GQLL